1 MSSAPRHFWGRHYDA
16 EHTSGVFRSLNPTKR
31 VFVAQKACARP
42 SDEDRDGKSPAT
54 PSDSSPNVAYIWRS
68 RDNRK
73 GRHALVVDRDLR
85 KHDAKGPKPSNTWE
99 STFQGILK
107 MFVRYPVWDIS
118 YDVAF
123 VFTIGSIIW
132 VINGF
137 FSWLPVQDPS
147 TEFPGETTWGG
158 GLTAFIGATVFEFG
172 SVLLM
177 LEAVNENRV
186 DCFGW
191 AVEESF
197 DGVLHLHT
205 DPRCRHSHCRKG
217 TLVQGVSN
225 PDGQNEEDSSDSA
238 EGGRKWSWWPTWYE
252 LKTHYFREIGFLACF
267 SQMVG
272 ATIFWIAGITSLPPI
287 LDNFSKAE
295 ENGVYWATQVIG
307 GCGFIISGALFM
319 IEVQPR
325 WYIPAPGVL
334 GWHIG
339 LWNLIGAI
347 GFTLCGALGFGISQ
361 PGVEY
366 AVMLSTFLGSCAFL
380 IGSVVQLF
388 ESLNKYPVWVD
399 EKIGHLKA
407 G

>member
-1 MSSAPRHFWGRHYDA
+1 MSSSPRHFWGRHYDA
-16 EHTSGVFRSLNPTKR
+16 QHSSGAFRSLNPTKR
-31 VFVAQKACARP
+31 TFVAQKARVRSSGKDRGGEAQARE
-42 SDEDRDGKSPAT
+42 SN
-54 PSDSSPNVAYIWRS
+54 SSPNVAYVWRS

-73 GRHALVVDRDLR
+73 GRHALVVDRDPR
-85 KHDAKGPKPSNTWE
+85 MHDAKGPKPSNTWE
-99 STFQGILK
+99 STLQGILK
-107 MFVRYPVWDIS
+107 MFVRFPIWDIS

-123 VFTIGSIIW
+123 VFTIGSVIW

-147 TEFPGETTWGG
+147 SEFSGETTWGA

-177 LEAVNENRV
+177 LEAVNENRA

-191 AVEESF
+191 AVEESV
-197 DGVLHLHT
+197 DGILHLHP

-217 TLVQGVSN
+217 TLVQGASKS
-225 PDGQNEEDSSDSA
+225 DGQIESGSSVSA

-252 LKTHYFREIGFLACF
+252 LKTHYFREIAFLACS

-287 LDNFSKAE
+287 LNNFSKSE

-319 IEVQPR
+319 VEVQPR

-380 IGSVVQLF
+380 IGSVIQLF

-399 EKIGHLKA
+399 EKIGALTA
-407 G
+407 A

>member
-1 MSSAPRHFWGRHYDA
+1 MPTSQNHFLGRHYDA
-16 EHTSGVFRSLNPTKR
+16 EHSTGPFQSLNPTER
-31 VFVAQKACARP
+31 CFVANKAPARP
-42 SDEDRDGKSPAT
+42 SDEERDGNIPVR
-54 PSDSSPNVAYIWRS
+54 PSDSSPTVAYVWRS

-73 GRHALVVDRDLR
+73 GRHALVVDRDPR
-85 KHDAKGPKPSNTWE
+85 KHNAKAPKPSNTWE
-99 STFQGILK
+99 RTFRGILK
-107 MFVRYPVWDIS
+107 MFVRYPIWDIS

-123 VFTIGSIIW
+123 VFTIGSVIW

-137 FSWLPVQDPS
+137 FSWLPVQAPS

-177 LEAVNENRV
+177 LEAVNENRA

-191 AVEESF
+191 AVEESL
-197 DGVLHLHT
+197 DGVLHLHP
-205 DPRCRHSHCRKG
+205 DHKCWHSHARKG
-217 TLVQGVSN
+217 TLVEGA
-225 PDGQNEEDSSDSA
+225 PKTDGQLDGTQPGSA
-238 EGGRKWSWWPTWYE
+238 ESGRKWSWWPTWYE
-252 LKTHYFREIGFLACF
+252 LKTHYFHEIGFLACF
-267 SQMVG
+267 SQMIG
-272 ATIFWIAGITSLPPI
+272 ATVFWIAGITSLPPI
-287 LDNFSKAE
+287 LNNFSKPA

-307 GCGFIISGALFM
+307 GVGFTVSSALFM

-339 LWNLIGAI
+339 LWNFIGAI

-366 AVMLSTFLGSCAFL
+366 AVMLSTFIGSWAFL
-380 IGSVVQLF
+380 IGSVIQLF

-399 EKIGHLKA
+399 EKVGALTA
-407 G
+407 A